1 MGEAVWKPVVGFEG
15 RYEVSNDGQIR
26 SLDYDGQIY
35 GYPCK
40 KKGRLL
46 KLCDRGNGYLFVT
59 MGDGKKQYNV
69 NVHRAV
75 AEAFIPNPDGLPM
88 VNHKDR
94 NPKNNTVENLEWC
107 TVQYNNTYMGCRY
120 EAAKKRW
127 KKVAQMSNGKTVKI
141 WDSLSQINREK
152 GFSIGNISHCCN
164 HPEKGWKAYGY
175 EWRYV

>member
-1 MGEAVWKPVVGFEG
+1 MGKAVWKPVVGFEG

-26 SLDYDGQIY
+26 SLDYEVQAFGN
-35 GYPCK
+35 PCM
-40 KKGRLL
+40 KKGRIL

-59 MGDGKKQYNV
+59 LGDGKKQHNMH
-69 NVHRAV
+69 VHRAV
-75 AEAFIPNPDGLPM
+75 AEAFIPNPEGLPM

-107 TVQYNNTYMGCRY
+107 TAQYNNTYMGCRY

-127 KKVAQMSNGKTVKI
+127 KKVEQLVNGKVVKV
-141 WDSLSQINREK
+141 WDSLSQINKET
-152 GFSIGNISHCCN
+152 GFSIGNISWCCN
-164 HPEKGWKAYGY
+164 HPEKSWKAYGY